1 MAKPHLLNVYIFDV
15 LNNTRHVYDKKQGWL
30 LMWKD

>member
-15 LNNTRHVYDKKQGWL
+15 LNNTRYMYMTRNKVDF
-30 LMWKD
+30 